1 MMTTASAP
9 PVVVTAPAAAHM
21 AVAMPVAALDLD
33 QGAVHRGRGRHAQP
47 GGSGYGHCQQRK
59 TNQGD
64 TSHTV
69 SSVRVIATSGT
80 SSLWNVCSGAHEVNS
95 KAGVRAAF
103 PVHARPGSA
112 VRSRAAVHY
121 RPARTGDAV
130 RGASLWKF
138 REK

>member
-1 MMTTASAP
+1 
-9 PVVVTAPAAAHM
+9 M

-80 SSLWNVCSGAHEVNS
+80 SSLWNVCSGAHEVNH
-95 KAGVRAAF
+95 KGVFEPPF
-103 PVHARPGSA
+103 PFIPGPDSPRDREPRRISPGS
-112 VRSRAAVHY
+112 
-121 RPARTGDAV
+121 
-130 RGASLWKF
+130 RGQASLWSLSGKF
-138 REK
+138 GSMRLAGRWQER